1 MKPKAKAERSRYSLQ
16 ALPRLEFIQARTLSN
31 AAASAATSK
40 VAKKAIFESLTTIK
54 LKSVARII
62 KVVTGSV
69 IMSMT
74 QLDGL
79 VIFALSIIILLLYF
93 R

>member
-1 MKPKAKAERSRYSLQ
+1 MKPKAKAGIVCKQ

-54 LKSVARII
+54 LKSVAYII

-79 VIFALSIIILLLYF
+79 ATFALSTKILHLHF